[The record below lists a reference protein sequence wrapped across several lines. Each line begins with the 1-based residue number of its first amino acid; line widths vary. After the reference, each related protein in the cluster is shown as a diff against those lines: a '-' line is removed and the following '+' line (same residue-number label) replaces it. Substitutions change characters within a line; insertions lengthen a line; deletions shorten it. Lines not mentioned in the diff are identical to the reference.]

1 MKLNTVNIT
10 EVIDS
15 SISQVFSYTN
25 DEAGIKEAE
34 EMFAKLAK
42 ENGMDDEDLDDA
54 LDDGYWNDDGE
65 NAYNVFV
72 THSS

>member
-1 MKLNTVNIT
+1 
-10 EVIDS
+10 
-15 SISQVFSYTN
+15 
-25 DEAGIKEAE
+25 
-34 EMFAKLAK
+34 MFAKLAK

-72 THSS
+72 THSSWHPLNDVIGYAYENWNAWWTWTLRWLWFWVW